1 MMFVQFFFII
11 SLIVYSTFSWRF
23 KNPNLINKKIFH
35 GLLDDSID
43 LSDEMNGGILK
54 KVLRKG
60 NPSYGYPQLS
70 DSVEISWTISLKDGT
85 VVHKTNESDGAPFR
99 FTLGANPREVIL
111 GWEVSIPTM
120 SVGEISSV
128 TIQPNYAFGAKGVPP
143 MIGPNETIICEL
155 ELLNIIPSLKRS
167 YKSVGLNE
175 SIKEELMEKIQA
187 GDNFISDQIVKK
199 DGVNFNE
206 TSESANVKMFDEKT
220 MKLDPNQRVKGESKT
235 YSWEETPRTIDIE
248 VPVPL
253 GTKKSDLAVRI
264 EADYIA
270 VSCLQKTVFE
280 GPLQGKI
287 NPSESMWAI
296 AGDDIYATF
305 RGERLIISLE
315 KSFSSQ
321 EIWASVLNRDFL
333 ASQKNMIFKSD

>member
-1 MMFVQFFFII
+1 
-11 SLIVYSTFSWRF
+11 
-23 KNPNLINKKIFH
+23 
-35 GLLDDSID
+35 
-43 LSDEMNGGILK
+43 
-54 KVLRKG
+54 
-60 NPSYGYPQLS
+60 
-70 DSVEISWTISLKDGT
+70 
-85 VVHKTNESDGAPFR
+85 
-99 FTLGANPREVIL
+99 
-111 GWEVSIPTM
+111 
-120 SVGEISSV
+120 
-128 TIQPNYAFGAKGVPP
+128 
-143 MIGPNETIICEL
+143 
-155 ELLNIIPSLKRS
+155 
-167 YKSVGLNE
+167 LNE

-187 GDNFISDQIVKK
+187 GDNFISDQVVKK

-206 TSESANVKMFDEKT
+206 TSEIANVKMFDEKT

-253 GTKKSDLAVRI
+253 GTKKSDLTVRI

-270 VSCLQKTVFE
+270 VSCLQKTILE

-287 NPSESMWAI
+287 NPSQSMWDI

-321 EIWASVLNRDFL
+321 EIWASVLNRDYL